1 MLHIT
6 RMAIH
11 EHAQHHKIVL
21 DMTAKLRAKFE
32 CHTAGAQTSTFGGQ
46 HYATP
51 SPPSLLPE
59 VTKRFATTAPHL
71 LMNLFSEIAMR
82 HTGCSSP
89 VSTLHAIASAA
100 NPAIVQPS
108 KVANVV
114 AVKPHFWQPSL
125 DLQSF
130 PAFARSPPAICG
142 ECFHCHTWPR
152 KQQF

>member
-1 MLHIT
+1 
-6 RMAIH
+6 
-11 EHAQHHKIVL
+11 
-21 DMTAKLRAKFE
+21 MTAKLRAKFE